1 MYIPVHYSK
10 IHIDQHFRSYIHLS
24 TTLVMFSWLC
34 INTITYTALHSNYS
48 TAIINVIYSV

>member
-10 IHIDQHFRSYIHLS
+10 IHIYQHFRSYIHLS

-34 INTITYTALHSNYS
+34 INTIIYTAVHSNYS
-48 TAIINVIYSV
+48 TAIINVIYSA